1 MPQKYFKAVNLPP
14 FTALRGRKA
23 VKRLSNCGSLQ
34 QSHRMTYFVD
44 FAGFF
49 LQITIRAVKERL
61 KDYREHDFTK
71 DGSKSGTLLEE
82 VEDPAEEPGGKVLR
96 PTL

>member
-1 MPQKYFKAVNLPP
+1 
-14 FTALRGRKA
+14 
-23 VKRLSNCGSLQ
+23 LQ
-34 QSHRMTYFVD
+34 
-44 FAGFF
+44 FF
-49 LQITIRAVKERL
+49 LQITIRAGKERL

-71 DGSKSGTLLEE
+71 DGSKSGALLEE